1 MDQLKSKYSPSVPFI
16 TALAAT
22 LIIFSCSDNRNPENK
37 KNNTPAQVTYVK
49 PPSSFNDTL
58 IISDKSAVF
67 FNPDSLQ
74 LEKIKGIT
82 ENMIYES
89 NVHDCFYQ
97 MRNARLVLKKDW
109 PKIRIIETAQNRYL
123 LFVKSDKTKTCID
136 LNSRGDM
143 CGIYLFDTAKE
154 PEFADMMN
162 IDTALGFY
170 FSH

>member
-1 MDQLKSKYSPSVPFI
+1 
-16 TALAAT
+16 
-22 LIIFSCSDNRNPENK
+22 
-37 KNNTPAQVTYVK
+37 
-49 PPSSFNDTL
+49 
-58 IISDKSAVF
+58 
-67 FNPDSLQ
+67 
-74 LEKIKGIT
+74 
-82 ENMIYES
+82 MIHES

-123 LFVKSDKTKTCID
+123 LFVKSDKTKKCID

-143 CGIYLFDTAKE
+143 CGIYLFDTVKE